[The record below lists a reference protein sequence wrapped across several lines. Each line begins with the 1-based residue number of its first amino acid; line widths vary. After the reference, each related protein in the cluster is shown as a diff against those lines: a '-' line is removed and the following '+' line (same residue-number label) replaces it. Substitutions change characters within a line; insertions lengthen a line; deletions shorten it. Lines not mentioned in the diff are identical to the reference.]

1 MKDSIALKTACGSP
15 NYAAPEILSGKL
27 YGGEEVDVW
36 SIGVILFAMLCDS
49 LPFNDDSMSLL
60 FKKIKEG
67 RFYIPNFVS
76 EEARD
81 LMNRIL

>member
-1 MKDSIALKTACGSP
+1 MALKTACGSP
-15 NYAAPEILSGKL
+15 NYAAPEILSAKL

-36 SIGVILFAMLCDS
+36 SIGVILFTMLCDS
-49 LPFNDDSMSLL
+49 LPFYDDSMIIL

-67 RFYIPNFVS
+67 KFYIPNFIS
-76 EEARD
+76 DEAKD